1 MSDPHRHRPSFATSA
16 LTALTVAG
24 LMLSAPLTVLAHGDV
39 VPQAVDVTGLP
50 SLDGKE
56 PMENPFRDTEYFD
69 LAVRIGDSA
78 YNQNCARCH
87 GLGAVSG
94 GLAPDLRYLEI
105 GFDDDY
111 YAEKV
116 RLGVIRNGVTYMP
129 AFADVFSEEALW
141 AIRSYLDTVA
151 E

>member
-1 MSDPHRHRPSFATSA
+1 MSTRYPRS
-16 LTALTVAG
+16 TALAALALGVVLVG
-24 LMLSAPLTVLAHGDV
+24 APLPSLGHGDV

-50 SLDGKE
+50 SLDGE
-56 PMENPFRDTEYFD
+56 NPMENPFRDTEHFD

-78 YNQNCARCH
+78 FNQNCARCH

-105 GFDDDY
+105 GLDDEY

-116 RLGVIRNGVTYMP
+116 RQGVVRNGVTYMP
-129 AFADVFSEEALW
+129 AFADVFSEEAIW

>member
-1 MSDPHRHRPSFATSA
+1 MRTPHPNRSSLATLAVAA
-16 LTALTVAG
+16 LLV
-24 LMLSAPLTVLAHGDV
+24 SSPFTVLGHGDV
-39 VPQAVDVTGLP
+39 APQAVDVTGLP
-50 SLDGKE
+50 SLDGKN
-56 PMENPFRDTEYFD
+56 PMENPFRDTEHFD

-105 GFDDDY
+105 GFDDEY

-116 RLGVIRNGVTYMP
+116 RQGVVRNGVTYMP
-129 AFADVFSEEALW
+129 AFADVFGEEAIW